1 MSVNG
6 NIRKFRF
13 DLSLN
18 DGQIFDTLGDKLIAL
33 TNTKLIK
40 IVEAVV
46 EQSGEK
52 DLVIDKLEIDVGH
65 IDLNNLDA
73 LARAFENELIRL
85 LPEAN
90 QLYSHKNSKKEE
102 EALLFFIEKG
112 YYPWWINSKERFN
125 AIVLRLDTTSSFS
138 DQFLSTAFSDQQ
150 KYFRLLG
157 SLGPEAMKIFIKK
170 VVGQNQRFFNSLV
183 RFFDG
188 LSTSQIITPQE
199 NTLQLRAFEYA
210 MIHQMSVLK
219 QANHHALF
227 YSAVKYISKRLNMPL
242 TYFLSLLSQKL
253 DLDKLDS
260 NIKSLLIALL
270 DQLELKGIKEGNE
283 IYTLQRAVYKSQ
295 SVSIL
300 EERNRLLSSN
310 YGKNQYFNAVIQYLE
325 KGIFENIFD
334 LIDIYKVKF
343 EFLIHSKSEELIRYL
358 SSVAFLKSNI
368 KVERLATLSNSLS
381 LEQIAE
387 WLDTDAETRGI
398 IEDLKKIFT
407 NKEFKAALSYYEGV
421 RFSPTFFQK
430 AILVA
435 LLKTRKQFKA
445 GSVFIDTFL
454 QQYIKTGAVERNEL
468 LFELYR
474 LGEKRTF
481 KRVSNRLFDLLFSS
495 PPRFA
500 ESLGKTE
507 EIKEGEVDE
516 NLPEKIIPRIDEM
529 PKMSAQDQLSFLLD
543 LFSQLQDPTKN
554 SGQFLFP
561 LDILAYLDASTL
573 ERFFKQIKSQLD
585 FSVLQLIA
593 ELIQVLAIKVDKKEL
608 LLIYQN
614 SFVLLMTKRRPLNA
628 DQFKKELKE
637 RLIEKAPQFF
647 QEETARFLTTTD
659 FSSKGDIE
667 QQLPQDK
674 EKGKVLKKEFLN
686 LIQELIEEEV
696 LALDKQALL
705 LIYENA
711 IALLESKDKAPSGE
725 DFKKEL
731 KERLIEKAPQFFQE
745 ETARFLTTTDF
756 SSKGDIEQQLP
767 QDKEKGKVLKKEFLN
782 LIQEL
787 IEEEV
792 LALDKQ
798 ALLLIYENA
807 IALLESK
814 DKAPSGEDFKKELKE
829 RLIKKA
835 PQFFKKEK
843 KEPIKTASS
852 KLKEDLASHA
862 QIDKAFLATMKKED
876 LTQWIVDLFM
886 ELPAS
891 KKKLE
896 QILFKRTLFAV
907 LDVASMKGVFEQLSE
922 KLQFDLIEKV
932 EDIVKTAS
940 IEKKDLLRYEGFRS
954 SFQILIS
961 KGTQITSDQFSKS
974 LLDTLVRHYP
984 QSFESGMKSIVEE
997 TKKGSALEKM
1007 IKEINK
1013 RLDGKVQKHH
1023 ENLSIEKFDT
1033 LLLLKQDI
1041 LINAEEYATETLDVL
1056 FESYADIL
1064 VSKENLL
1071 VFLKTHFQDHEL
1083 MLAFAEI
1090 GLQPEQT
1097 ETLKQLFD
1105 QDTLVF
1111 DLEKRLL
1118 DLQSQFNVVV
1128 LPFESFKVILR
1139 TFIFKKIG
1147 AKGNMHEFFESE
1159 FVIDF
1164 FESLKRE
1171 NFINLQQLSIYLD
1184 ATPKNET
1191 DKVLAESLSIFNL
1204 RSKFSISNTKLKD
1217 ALYFKDLVFSFLKT
1231 DAIPSWASIENFD
1244 LNDVVL
1250 FIKTIINKED
1260 RPFLLSL
1267 ISDPKINER
1276 LVAVI
1281 QALQEQEKMRFLEL
1295 IQQSNANYNLAT
1307 LAQQLIDYLSDF
1319 SLSDKVSNIDY
1330 FIGLILNQ
1338 GLWKQ
1343 SSLISFIEKVVP
1355 LIPKKAS
1362 LNKIALL
1369 KHLEEKGFNISKTLF
1384 QITKKRALTNEELME
1399 VLKFFL
1405 ETNNFPKHLL
1415 HRRDELQSQI
1425 HTLLMSQDDRLW
1437 SIVNEY
1443 SYKPNL
1449 FERLFIFIDF
1459 HTLFHFIVKNR
1470 VGDFSFF
1477 TPVSAAIDELDDQKK
1492 FSKKEQSQLLVT
1504 LLIKFEKQV
1513 TEVRLKGFLIAM
1525 MQENRA
1531 RFEDLLSEIKK
1542 RVKQQTP
1549 IDKNQKSFFD
1559 AIKISDKEAQSQ
1571 TMQTIDPL
1579 NVLEYYLEIGSVNFE
1594 NKPLSKKALFKAL
1607 EQLIKEDL
1615 IVTKRVLYQWV
1626 RSDLKLSRLL
1636 DLIPPQKTS
1645 FILDLIHPEL
1655 VKLLDLFSK
1664 SVLQFFGN
1672 PIEKVLSIKNYK
1684 DYQHKILKY
1693 WSSRNIFLD
1702 SPFEIIVLLFE
1713 ELLKIENVSS
1723 KTYFEKQLNTE
1734 EELPLQMS
1742 HFLSS
1747 LKRNYAHFKN
1757 QLTEEL
1763 ILKEEEGGLEEQNET
1778 DSIVIQN
1785 AGLIILWPF
1794 FYRLFDKCGFLIDKE
1809 FKDDESLQKAILL
1822 TQYLVTGVTKCN
1834 ENELVLNKILCG
1846 APQNSHVDV
1855 TVELDELYTD
1865 LCDSLLKG
1873 VLKNWEKLSNS
1884 SVETLRET
1892 FLIREGILRPVEL
1905 DYNLNVIKGP
1915 FDMLIET
1922 IPWNISIIQTTFMK
1936 NRITVDW
1943 K

>member
-65 IDLNNLDA
+65 IDINNLDA

-90 QLYSHKNSKKEE
+90 QSYSHKNSKKEE

-170 VVGQNQRFFNSLV
+170 VVGQNHRFFNSLV

-310 YGKNQYFNAVIQYLE
+310 YEKNQYFNAVIQYLE

-516 NLPEKIIPRIDEM
+516 NLPEKIIPRIDEV

-561 LDILAYLDASTL
+561 LAILAYLDASTL

-674 EKGKVLKKEFLN
+674 EE
-686 LIQELIEEEV
+686 
-696 LALDKQALL
+696 
-705 LIYENA
+705 
-711 IALLESKDKAPSGE
+711 
-725 DFKKEL
+725 
-731 KERLIEKAPQFFQE
+731 
-745 ETARFLTTTDF
+745 
-756 SSKGDIEQQLP
+756 
-767 QDKEKGKVLKKEFLN
+767 GKVLKKEFLN

-852 KLKEDLASHA
+852 KLKDDLASHA

-1097 ETLKQLFD
+1097 ESLKQLFD

-1459 HTLFHFIVKNR
+1459 RTLFHFIVKNR

-1778 DSIVIQN
+1778 DSLVIQN